1 MQQAAGLISLSRG
14 KRRNLWPLDLSQ
26 VVLQD
31 STAMASRSSRTQPF
45 NPPFSASSTQAQIQ
59 ALPLAMLRLC
69 LDHFHLQYGGRKEA
83 VVNHLYH
90 HVNPTSGDDSSR
102 DSSDSDGDPSETPT
116 ASENPDD
123 STDDDGDDSDTPSHT
138 TSQPFT
144 QVQQSALVGTVKEL
158 LCKGKHACK
167 SPTLSSPSDEPHRGR
182 DSSHR
187 GSKRHR
193 HWSSSPYPPTHSH
206 RHRKSRHHTPSSSSE
221 SSASSTSSSS
231 SSSSDSP
238 PMKRHHH
245 SHRRQL
251 QAHRPHRKSSRLT
264 RHWGPT
270 SAIPVPKSLARRIG
284 RGEFVDLS
292 KLLSQHLILSGS
304 LLKSARSKRSL
315 IANFDMWL
323 EAWNVYAGVLTS
335 HKPGLAPELFQYL
348 AFISRC
354 SCRFQPY
361 AWLQYD
367 AQFRLKI
374 ASNPSMSWSV
384 ADPEFIAS
392 WLTADAIKR
401 KSTCFSCGNPDHLS
415 SDCPLRPSTK
425 EPGLCCPVCD
435 TTGHVARDCPQLLQG
450 KPNATTTKPQT
461 MSAYFSTDVVVVFED
476 SAAPTLTS
484 AQTVVA
490 VTQSGP
496 APSRPTDSSSIHAHT
511 IHTSLRP
518 QRFG

>member
-1 MQQAAGLISLSRG
+1 
-14 KRRNLWPLDLSQ
+14 
-26 VVLQD
+26 
-31 STAMASRSSRTQPF
+31 MASRSSWTQPF

-69 LDHFHLQYGGRKEA
+69 LDHFHLQHGGRKEA
-83 VVNHLYH
+83 VVVRLYH
-90 HVNPTSGDDSSR
+90 HVHPTSGDGSSR
-102 DSSDSDGDPSETPT
+102 DSGDSDGDPTETPT

-123 STDDDGDDSDTPSHT
+123 STDDDGDDSDTPLHT

-167 SPTLSSPSDEPHRGR
+167 SPTLSSPTDEPHRGR
-182 DSSHR
+182 DSSRR

-193 HWSSSPYPPTHSH
+193 HWSSSSYPPTHRH

-221 SSASSTSSSS
+221 PSASSTSSSS

-315 IANFDMWL
+315 IANLDMWL
-323 EAWNVYAGVLTS
+323 EAWSVYAGVLTS
-335 HKPGLAPELFQYL
+335 HKPGLVSELFQYL

-367 AQFRLKI
+367 TQFRQEDTI
-374 ASNPSMSWSV
+374 SSFSV
-384 ADPEFIAS
+384 Y
-392 WLTADAIKR
+392 K
-401 KSTCFSCGNPDHLS
+401 
-415 SDCPLRPSTK
+415 
-425 EPGLCCPVCD
+425 
-435 TTGHVARDCPQLLQG
+435 
-450 KPNATTTKPQT
+450 
-461 MSAYFSTDVVVVFED
+461 
-476 SAAPTLTS
+476 
-484 AQTVVA
+484 
-490 VTQSGP
+490 
-496 APSRPTDSSSIHAHT
+496 
-511 IHTSLRP
+511 
-518 QRFG
+518 